1 MIRPATSSD
10 ETAWLEIRNEQEARF
25 WSGVKKEITP
35 AEHAAWFRWAL
46 SNPAH
51 VLRVAEAP
59 GGKVVGY
66 ARFELGL
73 VGTVSFGV
81 AAPARGQGIG
91 TDLLRVL
98 DEAAE
103 GTDVTLSAWVHPS
116 NIPSIRAFMR
126 TGYRRGGEPGYELL
140 VKQ

>member
-1 MIRPATSSD
+1 MIRAARTDD
-10 ETAWLEIRNEQEARF
+10 EAAWFGIRNEKEVRF

-51 VLRVAEAP
+51 VLRVAEE
-59 GGKVVGY
+59 GGEVVGY
-66 ARFELGL
+66 ARFELDL

-126 TGYRRGGEPGYELL
+126 TAYRRGGEPGYELL
-140 VKQ
+140 VKK